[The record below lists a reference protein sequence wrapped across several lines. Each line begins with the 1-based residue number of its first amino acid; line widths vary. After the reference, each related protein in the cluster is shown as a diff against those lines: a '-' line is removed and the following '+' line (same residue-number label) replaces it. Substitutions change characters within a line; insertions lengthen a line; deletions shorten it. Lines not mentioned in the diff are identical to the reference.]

1 MLFLLCADALGCSQ
15 CLPVL
20 ENIHVVLQRS
30 AVLLSTQDAG
40 GEF

>member
-1 MLFLLCADALGCSQ
+1 MFLLLCADGLGCSQ